1 MKKLLIIFFILCNLT
16 SFAQQDS
23 FFDIARR
30 GTIDEAKTWILNQ
43 PDVVNDINEHSFS
56 PLILA
61 CYNGNMPMVQFL
73 IENNASIDYL
83 SPEGTALMAATV
95 KGNSAMVE
103 LLLKNGAHTN
113 LKNESGV
120 TALMYAVQFKNIPI
134 IKMLLHYNANTQLI
148 DAQGRTAFEYA
159 VFTNSDDII
168 NLLKNK

>member
-1 MKKLLIIFFILCNLT
+1 MKKMLIIFFIVSNWICF
-16 SFAQQDS
+16 SQQDS
-23 FFDIARR
+23 FFDIVRR
-30 GTIDEAKTWILNQ
+30 GTIDEAKTWILNK
-43 PDVVNDINEHSFS
+43 PDVVNGINEHSFS

-103 LLLKNGAHTN
+103 LLLKNGAHTD

-120 TALMYAVQFKNIPI
+120 TALMYAVQFKNVSI
-134 IKMLLHYNANTQLI
+134 IKMLLIHNANKHLI
-148 DAQGRTAFEYA
+148 DDQGRTAFEYA
-159 VFTNSDDII
+159 VFTNDDKII
-168 NLLKNK
+168 NLLKNN